1 MGDYLVSIR
10 FLEQPMSSEASTR
23 NETEDIPPA
32 QIVQKITRNKTSTL
46 N

>member
-23 NETEDIPPA
+23 IETENIPQHRLFKKSLETKQA
-32 QIVQKITRNKTSTL
+32 L
-46 N
+46 